1 MNVAAKIATI
11 LNLPIVEV
19 RMTTL
24 REICDFLDA
33 FAPHHLAEEWDNVG
47 LLVGDPSQPVSRLM
61 TCLTITPAS
70 AAEAVRE
77 QADLIVTHH
86 PLPFKPLKRLTT
98 DHTPGRLLL
107 SLIRAGIAV
116 HSPHTAFDSAVAGIN
131 QQLAE
136 GLGLTAIAPLMPAD
150 ENQPLGSGRIGRV
163 AQPLPLAALAQQLKG
178 FLKIDRLQL
187 VGNPNTPITTAAVAC
202 GSAGS
207 FLEPAIRAGCQL
219 LVTGET
225 SFHTCLEAE
234 ANNVA
239 LLLTGHY
246 ASERFAVERLAEVL
260 AGQFFGLTVWAS
272 RDERDPLS
280 WA

>member
-1 MNVAAKIATI
+1 MATTP
-11 LNLPIVEV
+11 NLLLIEA

-24 REICDFLDA
+24 REICTFLDA
-33 FAPHHLAEEWDNVG
+33 FAPLHLAEEWDNVG
-47 LLVGDPSQPVSRLM
+47 LLVGDSSQTIERVM

-77 QADLIVTHH
+77 RADLIVTHH
-86 PLPFKPLKRLTT
+86 PLPFKPLKRLTS

-116 HSPHTAFDSAVAGIN
+116 HSPHTAFDSAAAGIN

-136 GLGLTAIAPLMPAD
+136 GLGLTAISPLVPA
-150 ENQPLGSGRIGRV
+150 ENGQPLGSGRFGSFPRPM
-163 AQPLPLAALAQQLKG
+163 PLREIAVRIKN
-178 FLKIDRLQL
+178 FLHIDRVQL
-187 VGNPNTPITTAAVAC
+187 VGRADPPIAVAAVAC

-207 FLEPAIRAGCQL
+207 FLEPALGAGCQL

-234 ANNVA
+234 ASGVT

-246 ASERFAVERLAEVL
+246 ASERFAVETLAEVL
-260 AGQFFGLTVWAS
+260 ARQFGTLVIWAS
-272 RDERDPLS
+272 RDERDPLM
-280 WA
+280 WL